1 MKKTLVSVAAYL
13 IANAAG
19 LLLAILLID
28 GFSVAFTAFVVAVL
42 IFCIAQA
49 IANPIASKISKKYA
63 PQMMG
68 GIALVAIFFGL
79 LITSVIVSG
88 MTIGGIANLLAATL
102 LVWLGSLIAQLGLKL
117 AGFGT
122 DHHHYGSK

>member
-1 MKKTLVSVAAYL
+1 MKKTLVSLAAYL

-19 LLLAILLID
+19 LLLAVLLID
-28 GFSVAFTAFVVAVL
+28 GFRVAVTAFIVAVL
-42 IFCIAQA
+42 IFCLAQA
-49 IANPIASKISKKYA
+49 IAQPMATKISKKYA
-63 PQMMG
+63 PQLMG

-102 LVWLGSLIAQLGLKL
+102 LVWLGSLLAQLGLKL
-117 AGFGT
+117 AGFGV
-122 DHHHYGSK
+122 DHEHSAQ